1 MIRAFLWG
9 TSAAVAGAGFLALGF
24 LAGQPATAGG
34 LNPPDMMT
42 VAATDTPLDRQQ
54 VETIVRE
61 YLLANPEILLE
72 VQQALD
78 TKQKEEQRVAQTEII
93 KSAKDE
99 IFASPHDGII
109 GNPSGKV
116 TIVEFYDY
124 NCGYCKRALDD
135 LVKLMKSDPEV
146 RVVLKDFPVLG
157 PKSVEAALVAQGV
170 KKQLKGEKFFDFHQK
185 LLLAKGQIGKA
196 QALAVAKDAG
206 VNMDQL
212 AKDMESAEARA
223 AIEETMQIGD
233 QLGISG
239 TPAYVVNKDVVV
251 GAVGFDELKARAAA
265 TK

>member
-1 MIRAFLWG
+1 MIRFSVG
-9 TSAAVAGAGFLALGF
+9 RAALAALALV
-24 LAGQPATAGG
+24 
-34 LNPPDMMT
+34 
-42 VAATDTPLDRQQ
+42 VAAPARAEMPAAQRAEFESVIKD
-54 VETIVRE
+54 
-61 YLLANPEILLE
+61 YLMKNPEILRDALIELQRREKANEAAARKKVLE
-72 VQQALD
+72 DESSPLY
-78 TKQKEEQRVAQTEII
+78 T
-93 KSAKDE
+93 SA
-99 IFASPHDGII
+99 FHAVV
-109 GNPSGKV
+109 GNPKGKT
-116 TIVEFYDY
+116 TIIEFFDY